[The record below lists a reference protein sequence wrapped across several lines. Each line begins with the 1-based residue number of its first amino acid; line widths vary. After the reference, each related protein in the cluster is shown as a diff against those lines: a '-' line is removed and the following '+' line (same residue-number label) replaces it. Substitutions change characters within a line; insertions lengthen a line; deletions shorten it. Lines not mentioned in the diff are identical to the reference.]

1 MRFTPLNIATACLV
15 AWFVME
21 NPNDEKALFTWGA
34 FVLLL
39 LVLTVVDILFRV
51 FVKQNKKMWLLQLAF
66 LVVVCVTS
74 LIVKVTFA

>member
-1 MRFTPLNIATACLV
+1 VRFTPLNIASACLV

-34 FVLLL
+34 FILLL
-39 LVLTVVDILFRV
+39 LILTVVDIAFRV

-74 LIVKVTFA
+74 LIVKVAFA

>member
-1 MRFTPLNIATACLV
+1 MRFTPLNIASACLV

-21 NPNDEKALFTWGA
+21 NPNDEKAVFTWGA
-34 FVLLL
+34 FILLL
-39 LVLTVVDILFRV
+39 LILTVVDIAFRV

-74 LIVKVTFA
+74 LIVKVAFA

>member
-1 MRFTPLNIATACLV
+1 VRFTPLNIASACLV

-21 NPNDEKALFTWGA
+21 NPNDEKAVFTWGA
-34 FVLLL
+34 FILLL
-39 LVLTVVDILFRV
+39 LILTVVDIAFRV

-74 LIVKVTFA
+74 LIVKVSFA

>member
-1 MRFTPLNIATACLV
+1 VRFTPLNIATACLV

>member
-1 MRFTPLNIATACLV
+1 MRFTPLNIASACLV

-34 FVLLL
+34 FILLL
-39 LVLTVVDILFRV
+39 LILTVVDIVFRV

>member
-1 MRFTPLNIATACLV
+1 MRFTPLNIASACLV

-21 NPNDEKALFTWGA
+21 NPDDEKALFTWGA
-34 FVLLL
+34 FILLL
-39 LVLTVVDILFRV
+39 LILTVIDIAFRV
-51 FVKQNKKMWLLQLAF
+51 FVKQNKKMWLLQSAF

>member
-1 MRFTPLNIATACLV
+1 MRFTPLNIASACLV

-34 FVLLL
+34 FILLL
-39 LVLTVVDILFRV
+39 LILTVVDIAFRI
-51 FVKQNKKMWLLQLAF
+51 FVKQNKKMWLLQLVF

>member
-1 MRFTPLNIATACLV
+1 VRFTPLNIASASLV

-21 NPNDEKALFTWGA
+21 NSADEKALFTWGA
-34 FVLLL
+34 FILLL
-39 LVLTVVDILFRV
+39 LIFTLVDIAFRV

>member
-1 MRFTPLNIATACLV
+1 VRFTPLNIASACLV

-21 NPNDEKALFTWGA
+21 NPNDEKALFNWGA
-34 FVLLL
+34 FILLL
-39 LVLTVVDILFRV
+39 LILTVVDIAFRI

>member
-1 MRFTPLNIATACLV
+1 VRFTPLNIASACLV

-34 FVLLL
+34 FILLL
-39 LVLTVVDILFRV
+39 LILTVVDIVFRV

>member
-1 MRFTPLNIATACLV
+1 VRFTPLNIASACLV

-34 FVLLL
+34 FILLL
-39 LVLTVVDILFRV
+39 LILTVVDIAFRV
-51 FVKQNKKMWLLQLAF
+51 FVKQNKKMWLFQLAF

-74 LIVKVTFA
+74 LIVKVAFA

>member
-1 MRFTPLNIATACLV
+1 MRFTPLNIASACLV

-34 FVLLL
+34 FIALMLLL
-39 LVLTVVDILFRV
+39 TIVDILFRV
-51 FVKQNKKMWLLQLAF
+51 LLKDNKRMWMLQLVF
-66 LVVVCVTS
+66 LVVVCVVS

>member
-1 MRFTPLNIATACLV
+1 MRFTPLNIASACLV

-34 FVLLL
+34 FILLL
-39 LVLTVVDILFRV
+39 LILTVVDIVFRV
-51 FVKQNKKMWLLQLAF
+51 FVKRNKEMWLLQLAF

-74 LIVKVTFA
+74 LIVKVTFT

>member
-1 MRFTPLNIATACLV
+1 MRFTPLNIASACLV

-21 NPNDEKALFTWGA
+21 NPNDEKALFNWGA
-34 FVLLL
+34 FILLL
-39 LVLTVVDILFRV
+39 LILTVVDIAFRI

>member
-1 MRFTPLNIATACLV
+1 MRFTPLNIASACLV

-34 FVLLL
+34 FILLL
-39 LVLTVVDILFRV
+39 LILTVVDIAFRV

-74 LIVKVTFA
+74 LIVKVAFA